1 MNENEVFEI
10 IKNKGLFDEEI
21 ANEYNNF
28 IWHLN
33 DMRKKH
39 KEQKWYSKGN
49 IKDEGILWLIEV
61 SYNYDSHRKIDAE
74 LEFFKKR
81 IYYYQDILN
90 QEHHLLD
97 YKDMNILE
105 LESYFNR
112 SNSSIKKTIQKLM
125 LEHSSYKYYDDGK
138 TYIKSEGVKFI
149 EENYYKREYL
159 KRLENLHLDLK
170 KQLGNEG

>member
-1 MNENEVFEI
+1 MNENEVFAV

-21 ANEYNNF
+21 INEYKNF
-28 IWHLN
+28 KWHLN
-33 DMRKKH
+33 DMRRRHKK
-39 KEQKWYSKGN
+39 QNWYSKGRVE
-49 IKDEGILWLIEV
+49 KEGIDWLIEV
-61 SYNYDSHRKIDAE
+61 GYNYDYSRLIDAE
-74 LEFFKKR
+74 LDFFKKR

-90 QEHHLLD
+90 QPHHLLD
-97 YKDMNILE
+97 YKDMYILE

-112 SNSSIKKTIQKLM
+112 SNRSIKSSIQKLM
-125 LEHSSYKYYDDGK
+125 LEHSNYKYYSDGK